1 MEKYFELDTDNLKE
15 DYLMLRAGDKVLLA
29 GSIYSARDAAHEKII
44 KIMEAGG
51 PPPFKIDNS
60 TIYYAGACPAKP
72 GKIAG
77 PCGPTTS
84 GRMDKY
90 TPFLLERGLK
100 IMIGKGERNHE
111 VIESMIKNGA
121 VYLAA
126 IGGCGAAI
134 SEKIMAQEVIAFPE
148 LGAEAVVKLRVKDFS
163 LIVAIDSLGGN
174 IFETEPPKFK
184 DMFSKMSLERE
195 IENGCNQT

>member
-1 MEKYFELDTDNLKE
+1 MGNQINIYTDNLKD
-15 DYLMLRAGDKVLLA
+15 DYKKLKAGDKVLLT
-29 GSIYSARDAAHEKII
+29 GTIYTARDAAHEKII

-51 PPPFKIDNS
+51 MPPFKIDNS
-60 TIYYAGACPAKP
+60 TVYYAGACPAKP
-72 GKIAG
+72 GRITG
-77 PCGPTTS
+77 PYGPTTS

-90 TPFLLERGLK
+90 TPFFLERGLK
-100 IMIGKGERNHE
+100 IMIGKGERNIE

-126 IGGCGAAI
+126 IGGCGASIAEI
-134 SEKIMAQEVIAFPE
+134 IESMEVIAFPE
-148 LGAEAVVKLRVKDFS
+148 LGAEAVVKLRVKDFP

-184 DMFSKMSLERE
+184 GIFSKRS
-195 IENGCNQT
+195 Q

>member
-1 MEKYFELDTDNLKE
+1 MEKHFEIDTDNLKE
-15 DYLMLRAGDKVLLA
+15 DYKRLRAGDKVLLS
-29 GSIYSARDAAHEKII
+29 GIIYTARDAAHEKII
-44 KIMEAGG
+44 KILEDGG
-51 PPPFKIDNS
+51 LPPFKIDNS
-60 TIYYAGACPAKP
+60 TIYYAGPCPAKP

-77 PCGPTTS
+77 PYGPTTS

-90 TPFLLERGLK
+90 TPFFLERGLK

-111 VIESMIKNGA
+111 VIEAMIKNGA

-126 IGGCGAAI
+126 IGGCAAAL

-148 LGAEAVVKLRVKDFS
+148 LGAEAVVKLRVKDFP

-184 DMFSKMSLERE
+184 GMFSKMSLEQE
-195 IENGCNQT
+195 IKNGCNQT

>member
-1 MEKYFELDTDNLKE
+1 MGNQVNINTDNLKD
-15 DYLMLRAGDKVLLA
+15 DYKKLKAGDKVLLT
-29 GSIYSARDAAHEKII
+29 GTIYTVRDAAHDKII

-51 PPPFKIDNS
+51 MPPFKIDNS

-72 GKIAG
+72 GRITG
-77 PCGPTTS
+77 PYGPTTS

-90 TPFLLERGLK
+90 TPFFLERGLK
-100 IMIGKGERNHE
+100 IMIGKGERNIE
-111 VIESMIKNGA
+111 VIQSMIKNGA

-126 IGGCGAAI
+126 IGGCGALIAETI
-134 SEKIMAQEVIAFPE
+134 EALEVIAFPE
-148 LGAEAVVKLRVKDFS
+148 LGAEAVVKLRVKDFP

-184 DMFSKMSLERE
+184 GMFSKRS
-195 IENGCNQT
+195 Q